1 MADGLAVRVP
11 VPAAVDWMREYV
23 DDMVLVSEESIWRA
37 LEVVRDTLGLLVEPS
52 GAAGIAAALEYGR
65 HGSPLGT
72 IITGGNLSAELL
84 ASLTGDAPAR

>member
-37 LEVVRDTLGLLVEPS
+37 LEAVR
-52 GAAGIAAALEYGR
+52 
-65 HGSPLGT
+65 
-72 IITGGNLSAELL
+72 ELFGH
-84 ASLTGDAPAR
+84 S